1 MHLQRRRELHEKEI
15 DTCLEK
21 LDEIKTKLDKGQKNM
36 NERMEEKT
44 SYLKT

>member
-21 LDEIKTKLDKGQKNM
+21 LDEIKTKLDKGRKNFI
-36 NERMEEKT
+36 
-44 SYLKT
+44 LKDLIVDF